1 MEKTKKTSNY
11 FSDYAMLCSDHEAKA
26 GVAGVYSQSK
36 PQQPFLEPAQQVM
49 ISLPLTQQNKRLF
62 SEDVE

>member
-11 FSDYAMLCSDHEAKA
+11 FSDYAICSDYDTKA

-36 PQQPFLEPAQQVM
+36 PQQPFLEPAQQV
-49 ISLPLTQQNKRLF
+49 ITSFFITGTTKQEAIL
-62 SEDVE
+62 